1 MPIIVTMQLPKAAET
16 RSVGEK
22 ASPFPLLSRG
32 ASVINAF
39 PERTWVAWV
48 LKLPRYE
55 LFIVGINS
63 YF

>member
-1 MPIIVTMQLPKAAET
+1 
-16 RSVGEK
+16 
-22 ASPFPLLSRG
+22 LLSSG

-39 PERTWVAWV
+39 PERTWFAWV
-48 LKLPRYE
+48 LKFPKYE

>member
-1 MPIIVTMQLPKAAET
+1 
-16 RSVGEK
+16 
-22 ASPFPLLSRG
+22 LLSRG